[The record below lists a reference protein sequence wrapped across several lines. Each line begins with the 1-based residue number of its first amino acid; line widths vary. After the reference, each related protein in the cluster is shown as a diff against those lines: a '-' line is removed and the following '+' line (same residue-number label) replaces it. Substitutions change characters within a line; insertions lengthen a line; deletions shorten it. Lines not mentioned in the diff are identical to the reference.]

1 MQSKCDK
8 PKNKQ
13 LSECCLLRKRDS
25 INNKQLSKC
34 CFLSRRH
41 MTKNKQLSECRVWS
55 KRDKTIN
62 KQLSQCYL
70 LSKHD
75 KVKNN
80 HYFRRSFFKKKNS
93 PQTRITVWT
102 LRTEK
107 GVVTNTQARDSV
119 RAEQNVLT
127 KWSNAN
133 LSDADDTDNGHQSL
147 TLSHTHQPE
156 ADGLWKWLTCA
167 CH

>member
-1 MQSKCDK
+1 MLFAEQAWQSQ
-8 PKNKQ
+8 KQ
-13 LSECCLLRKRDS
+13 PLFQMIIL
-25 INNKQLSKC
+25 
-34 CFLSRRH
+34 
-41 MTKNKQLSECRVWS
+41 
-55 KRDKTIN
+55 
-62 KQLSQCYL
+62 
-70 LSKHD
+70 
-75 KVKNN
+75 
-80 HYFRRSFFKKKNS
+80 KKKS
-93 PQTRITVWT
+93 PPIRITVWT

-107 GVVTNTQARDSV
+107 GVVTNSEARDSV